1 MFCMKKRVTAL
12 ALAGVLCFSAHGLAA
27 EYDSGNLPTNL
38 VEQIR
43 QMDEQEAK
51 KPQESLQSRIEK
63 IMQEN
68 PAEVVKVK
76 ELPKVAVIYI
86 NNSLSEYNKDIDKK
100 IFTCLNK
107 LLPKEK
113 YELIDG
119 TQYIEKL
126 SDLKYMDLSMAE
138 RSDFVAVMEGSGI
151 DYCVYMEVEPMMRNG
166 HGWQSN
172 EAQEATVSVPV
183 KVIDLGTGRYIVAGK
198 YSESHKEAPN
208 FFAGMFG
215 GGVSPKNVTLKTL
228 DMVCEKIIVD
238 VTARLPENKSV

>member
-1 MFCMKKRVTAL
+1 MRKGLTAL
-12 ALAGVLCFSAHGLAA
+12 ALAGVLCFSTQGLAA
-27 EYDSGNLPTNL
+27 EYDSGKLPINL

-51 KPQESLQSRIEK
+51 KPQESLQSRIDK
-63 IMQEN
+63 IMQGEKTETV
-68 PAEVVKVK
+68 EVKA
-76 ELPKVAVIYI
+76 LPKVAVIYI

-100 IFTCLNK
+100 MFACFNK
-107 LLPKEK
+107 MLPKEK
-113 YELIDG
+113 YELVDG

-126 SDLKYMDLSMAE
+126 SDLGYMDLSMAE

-183 KVIDLGTGRYIVAGK
+183 KVIDLGTGRYITAAK
-198 YSESHKEAPN
+198 YAESHKEAPN

-228 DMVCEKIIVD
+228 DMVCEKIIAD
-238 VTARLPENKSV
+238 VTARLPEDKSI

>member
-1 MFCMKKRVTAL
+1 MKKGLTAL
-12 ALAGVLCFSAHGLAA
+12 VLAGVLCFSNQGLAA
-27 EYDSGNLPTNL
+27 EYDSGNVPTNL

-43 QMDEQEAK
+43 QMEEPETK

-63 IMQEN
+63 IMQGEQSEN
-68 PAEVVKVK
+68 VEVK

-86 NNSLSEYNKDIDKK
+86 NNSLSEYNKDIDKR

-126 SDLKYMDLSMAE
+126 SDLGYMDLSMAE

-151 DYCVYMEVEPMMRNG
+151 DYCVYIEVEPMMRNG

-183 KVIDLGTGRYIVAGK
+183 KVIDLGTGRYITAGK
-198 YSESHKEAPN
+198 YAESYKEAPN